1 LPSFSLKKRWL
12 FNYRLLKILVLS
24 HKPPYP
30 ILDGGCLAMARLL
43 ADLLSLKQVTEIR
56 YHTLA
61 TAKHP
66 YQATAFPAHEKLSV
80 QHHPIDTKVTVL
92 GAAISLLKQ
101 ESYNLKRFKKSAII
115 DILKEEIHSNSFD
128 IVIFESLFAAAYASL
143 LRPYSKAKFIY
154 RAHNIEHQIW
164 KDLAVN
170 SKFIFKKW
178 YLHQLA
184 YSLKWAE
191 RSIWSEDQGGLDLI
205 LTISD
210 TDLGIIEGQTLSA
223 CRYLPASILKPTIK
237 SDLAPQKICF
247 LGAFNWTPN
256 VEAVDWFLKAIFPA
270 LKQQFAQLEFHIAG
284 KGSEI
289 QKHWQQPGV
298 VLHGFVPDAKAFIAT
313 HGIFAGCLQ
322 SGSGVKMKIIEAL
335 SVGAPIVFSSKS
347 ADGLPAFPQ
356 DLINTT
362 GASFQNE
369 LMHALENEA
378 ALQKRAQFA
387 TAYFEQHFEAAQ
399 VQKQLLQILEEL
411 QNNR

>member
-1 LPSFSLKKRWL
+1 
-12 FNYRLLKILVLS
+12 
-24 HKPPYP
+24 
-30 ILDGGCLAMARLL
+30 MARLL
-43 ADLLSLKQVTEIR
+43 EDLLSLQQVTEIR

-66 YQATAFPAHEKLSV
+66 FEAMAFPLNDKLSV
-80 QHHPIDTKVTVL
+80 QHHPIDTKVTIL

-101 ESYNLKRFKKSAII
+101 ESYNLKRFKKSVII
-115 DILKEEIHSNSFD
+115 DVLKNELKTNNFD
-128 IVIFESLFAAAYASL
+128 IVIFESLFAASYASL

-170 SKFIFKKW
+170 SKFILKKW

-210 TDLGIIEGQTLSA
+210 TDLNIIEGQTLSA
-223 CRYLPASILKPTIK
+223 CRYLPASILKPMIK
-237 SDLAPQKICF
+237 SDLTQQKLCF
-247 LGAFNWTPN
+247 LGAFNWIPN

-270 LKQQFAQLEFHIAG
+270 LRQQFPQLEFHIAG
-284 KGSEI
+284 KGAEN

-298 VLHGFVPDAKAFIAT
+298 VLHGFVPDAKVFIAT
-313 HGIFAGCLQ
+313 HGIFVGCLQ

-335 SVGAPIVFSSKS
+335 SVAAPIVFSTKS
-347 ADGLPAFPQ
+347 ADGLPAFAQ
-356 DLINTT
+356 DLILTT
-362 GASFQNE
+362 AASFQDE
-369 LMHALENEA
+369 LAQILANKKM
-378 ALQKRAQFA
+378 LQQRAEFA
-387 TAYFEQHFEAAQ
+387 TSYFEQHFEATQ

>member
-1 LPSFSLKKRWL
+1 M
-12 FNYRLLKILVLS
+12 KILILS

-43 ADLLSLKQVTEIR
+43 EDLLSLKQITAVR
-56 YHTLA
+56 YHTMA

-66 YQATAFPAHEKLSV
+66 YVAASFPDHDKLSV
-80 QHHPIDTKVTVL
+80 QQHPIHTKVTVL
-92 GAAISLLKQ
+92 GAVISLLKQ
-101 ESYNLKRFKKSAII
+101 ESYNLKRFKKSALIE
-115 DILKEEIHSNSFD
+115 ILKVELQHNNYD

-170 SKFIFKKW
+170 SKFILKKW

-210 TDLGIIEGQTLSA
+210 TDLSIIEGQTLTA
-223 CRYLPASILKPTIK
+223 CRYLPASIVQPDIK
-237 SDLAPQKICF
+237 SDLAPQKIGF
-247 LGAFNWTPN
+247 LGAFNWIPN
-256 VEAVDWFLKAIFPA
+256 VEAVDWFLKTIFPA
-270 LKQQFAQLEFHIAG
+270 LRQHFPQLEFHIAG
-284 KGSEI
+284 KGAEN

-298 VLHGFVPDAKAFIAT
+298 VLHGFVPDAKVFIAEN
-313 HGIFAGCLQ
+313 GIFVGCLQ
-322 SGSGVKMKIIEAL
+322 SGSGVKMKIIEAM
-335 SVGAPIVFSSKS
+335 SVGAPIVFSAKS

-356 DLINTT
+356 DLIHTEA
-362 GASFQNE
+362 ASFLNE
-369 LMHALENEA
+369 LRLLLENKEI
-378 ALQKRAQFA
+378 LQQRAQFA
-387 TAYFEQHFEAAQ
+387 TSYFEQHFEAAQ